1 MLPAAGCDVPPAC
14 RRLRALCTHIP
25 AVTAPALPLPVTAAA
40 AAAAS
45 GGGGGTT
52 ITQVRCYCVKL
63 PNTRMFVVVKVTT
76 AGGLY
81 GVGESGLSFRERAV
95 KGAVEHFAQFLVGMV
110 RCQCV

>member
-1 MLPAAGCDVPPAC
+1 
-14 RRLRALCTHIP
+14 
-25 AVTAPALPLPVTAAA
+25 
-40 AAAAS
+40 
-45 GGGGGTT
+45 
-52 ITQVRCYCVKL
+52 
-63 PNTRMFVVVKVTT
+63 MFVVVKVTT